1 MKVHASPA
9 SPYVRKVRALAVEL
23 GVPLEMV
30 IADAAAPESDYGR
43 INPIHRVP
51 ALELDDGEVLFDS
64 PLICEYLDTVHGGGF
79 LPPAGRER
87 WRVLKLQALGDG
99 IMDAAV
105 PRRGEV
111 LRPQQQQSPPRLAA
125 YERSIRQVLDALE
138 RDVAGLDGVNV
149 GTLAVACALG
159 YLDFRFPDD
168 GWRTGRPRL
177 AAWYEIFAQRPSM
190 LETAPY

>member
-1 MKVHASPA
+1 MKIHASPA
-9 SPYVRKVRALAVEL
+9 SPYVRKVRALAIEL

-30 IADAAAPESDYGR
+30 IVDAAAPDSDYGK

-51 ALELDDGEVLFDS
+51 ALELDDGEVLVDS
-64 PLICEYLDTVHGGGF
+64 PVICEYLDTVHGGGF
-79 LPPAGRER
+79 FPPNGPER

-111 LRPQQQQSPPRLAA
+111 LRPAQQQSPGRLAA

-138 RDVAGLDGVNV
+138 QDVAGLHGVNI
-149 GTLAVACALG
+149 GSLAVACALG
-159 YLDFRFPDD
+159 YLDFRFPEDA
-168 GWRTGRPRL
+168 WHERRPAL
-177 AAWYEIFAQRPSM
+177 KAWYDAFSERPSM
-190 LETAPY
+190 AGTVPR

>member
-9 SPYVRKVRALAVEL
+9 SPYVRKVRALAIEL

-30 IADAAAPESDYGR
+30 IADAQAAESDYGR

-51 ALELDDGEVLFDS
+51 ALELDSGEVLFDS
-64 PLICEYLDTVHGGGF
+64 PLICEYLDAVHGGGLF
-79 LPPAGRER
+79 PPAGPER

-111 LRPQQQQSPPRLAA
+111 LRPEQQQSPGRLAA

-138 RDVAGLDGVNV
+138 QQVAGLDGVNI

-159 YLDFRFPDD
+159 YLDFRFPGDE
-168 GWRTGRPRL
+168 WHKTRPAL
-177 AAWYEIFAQRPSM
+177 KAWYDAFARRPSM
-190 LETAPY
+190 AQTVPY

>member
-1 MKVHASPA
+1 MKIHASPA

-23 GVPLEMV
+23 GVPLEIVM
-30 IADAAAPESDYGR
+30 ADAGAANSTYGQ

-51 ALELDDGEVLFDS
+51 TLELDNGDMLFDS
-64 PLICEYLDTVHGGGF
+64 PVICEYLDAAHGGGF
-79 LPPAGRER
+79 FPPAGAER

-111 LRPQQQQSPPRLAA
+111 LRPEQQQSPARIAA

-138 RDVAGLDGVNV
+138 NDVAGLDGVNI
-149 GTLAVACALG
+149 GTIAVACALG

-168 GWRTGRPRL
+168 AWHTTRPAL
-177 AAWYEIFAQRPSM
+177 KAWYDAFAQRLSM
-190 LETAPY
+190 VQTEPY

>member
-1 MKVHASPA
+1 MKIHASPA
-9 SPYVRKVRALAVEL
+9 SPYVRKVRVLAAEL

-30 IADAAAPESDYGR
+30 IADAAAPQSDYGR

-64 PLICEYLDTVHGGGF
+64 PVICEYLDATHGGGF
-79 LPPAGRER
+79 FPPAGAER

-111 LRPQQQQSPPRLAA
+111 LRPEQQQSPARIAA
-125 YERSIRQVLDALE
+125 YERSIRQVLDVLE
-138 RDVAGLDGVNV
+138 QAVAGLGGVNI
-149 GTLAVACALG
+149 GTIAVACALG
-159 YLDFRFPDD
+159 YLDFRFPGDA
-168 GWRTGRPRL
+168 WRTGRPAL
-177 AAWYEIFAQRPSM
+177 AAWHEAFDRRPSM
-190 LETAPY
+190 AATAPY

>member
-1 MKVHASPA
+1 MKIHASPA

-30 IADAAAPESDYGR
+30 IADAAAADSSYGS

-51 ALELDDGEVLFDS
+51 ALELDNGEVLFDS
-64 PLICEYLDTVHGGGF
+64 PVICEYLDATHGGGLF
-79 LPPAGRER
+79 PAPGPER

-111 LRPQQQQSPPRLAA
+111 LRPEQQQSPGRLAA

-138 RDVAGLDGVNV
+138 HDVEGLSGVNI
-149 GTLAVACALG
+149 GTIAVACALG

-168 GWRTGRPRL
+168 AWRKGRPAL
-177 AAWYEIFAQRPSM
+177 EAWYGAFAQRPSM
-190 LETAPY
+190 IQTAPY

>member
-30 IADAAAPESDYGR
+30 IADAAAADSSFGR

-51 ALELDDGEVLFDS
+51 ALELDNGEVLFDS
-64 PLICEYLDTVHGGGF
+64 PLICEYLDANHGGGF
-79 LPPAGRER
+79 FPPPGPER

-111 LRPQQQQSPPRLAA
+111 LRPEQQQSPGRLAA

-138 RDVAGLDGVNV
+138 QDVKGLDGVNI
-149 GTLAVACALG
+149 GTIAVACALG

-168 GWRTGRPRL
+168 AWRKGRPAL
-177 AAWYEIFAQRPSM
+177 EAWYGTFAQRPSM
-190 LETAPY
+190 VQTAPY

>member
-23 GVPLEMV
+23 GVPLEMM
-30 IADAAAPESDYGR
+30 IADAAAADSSYGR

-51 ALELDDGEVLFDS
+51 ALELDNGEVLFDS
-64 PLICEYLDTVHGGGF
+64 PVICEYLDTTHGGGF
-79 LPPAGRER
+79 FPPPGPER

-111 LRPQQQQSPPRLAA
+111 LRPERQQSPSRIAA

-138 RDVAGLDGVNV
+138 KDVAGLDGVNI
-149 GTLAVACALG
+149 GTIAVACALG

-168 GWRTGRPRL
+168 AWHKTRPAL
-177 AAWYEIFAQRPSM
+177 KAWYDAFAQRPSM
-190 LETAPY
+190 VQTVPY

>member
-1 MKVHASPA
+1 MKIHASPA
-9 SPYVRKVRALAVEL
+9 SPYVRKVRALAIEL

-30 IADAAAPESDYGR
+30 IVDAAAPDSDYGR

-51 ALELDDGEVLFDS
+51 ALELDDGEVLVDS
-64 PLICEYLDTVHGGGF
+64 PVICEYLDAVHGGGF
-79 LPPAGRER
+79 FPPNGPER
-87 WRVLKLQALGDG
+87 WRVLKLQALGAG

-111 LRPQQQQSPPRLAA
+111 LRPAQQQSPGRLAA

-138 RDVAGLDGVNV
+138 QDVAGLHGVNI

-159 YLDFRFPDD
+159 YLDFRFPEDA
-168 GWRTGRPRL
+168 WHESRPAL
-177 AAWYEIFAQRPSM
+177 KAWYDAFSQRPSM
-190 LETAPY
+190 ARTVPC

>member
-30 IADAAAPESDYGR
+30 IADAAAADSSFGR

-51 ALELDDGEVLFDS
+51 ALELDNGEVLFDS
-64 PLICEYLDTVHGGGF
+64 PLICEYLDANHGGGF
-79 LPPAGRER
+79 LPPPGPER

-111 LRPQQQQSPPRLAA
+111 LRPEQQQSPGRLAA

-138 RDVAGLDGVNV
+138 RDVRGLDGVNI
-149 GTLAVACALG
+149 GTIAVACALG

-168 GWRTGRPRL
+168 AWRKGRPAL
-177 AAWYEIFAQRPSM
+177 ETWYGTFAQRPSM
-190 LETAPY
+190 VQTAPY